1 MSTGDERVRDGLN
14 PKRSGDLFSMSETAT
29 RMRMRDVDHN
39 PFMFKELER
48 FFDVFI
54 RILES
59 VPDLILKMHDRG
71 LIVSTAM

>member
-1 MSTGDERVRDGLN
+1 
-14 PKRSGDLFSMSETAT
+14 
-29 RMRMRDVDHN
+29 MRDVDHN